1 MVSPCSRSSR
11 QIEHSP
17 LSLAST
23 SAIGQDMIHLISN
36 ILADE
41 TKNNNKNKREA
52 YCYKGEVEK
61 SDNLKDGPRFAL
73 QGMAWCRRDN
83 E

>member
-1 MVSPCSRSSR
+1 MVSPCSMSSR

-23 SAIGQDMIHLISN
+23 SAVGQDKIKLTTKL
-36 ILADE
+36 LADE
-41 TKNNNKNKREA
+41 RKQQSNKWDA

-61 SDNLKDGPRFAL
+61 SDNLEDGPRFAL
-73 QGMAWCRRDN
+73 QGTAWCRRDN

>member
-1 MVSPCSRSSR
+1 
-11 QIEHSP
+11 
-17 LSLAST
+17 
-23 SAIGQDMIHLISN
+23 MIYLISN

-41 TKNNNKNKREA
+41 TKNNKNKREA

-61 SDNLKDGPRFAL
+61 SDNLKDGPQFAL

>member
-1 MVSPCSRSSR
+1 M
-11 QIEHSP
+11 IE
-17 LSLAST
+17 
-23 SAIGQDMIHLISN
+23 LISN

-41 TKNNNKNKREA
+41 TKNNNKNKWVA

-61 SDNLKDGPRFAL
+61 SDNLKDGPQFAL